1 MRRQS
6 LNLIRMPGTASRPA
20 ARRARTALAKFIGV
34 VFLSPVSPI
43 PAQQSPPIRP
53 LGPVDARTE
62 EALGYVAGI
71 RHLSNN
77 TLLVN
82 DLYYRRV
89 LLYDSTLTKYSV
101 VADTTSSTSGL
112 YGRSAAFIAYAADS
126 TILVEPTSLSM
137 YMLDPTGQIRR
148 VMAVP
153 RVEDV
158 VSLGG
163 GPFGNPG
170 FDAAGRLVYRAPP
183 RTNAR
188 GPVTLPDSAPIVRI
202 DLVSRHMDTLA
213 FLRVAQIRL
222 LTTRDAASR
231 MVVTREINPLPVL
244 DDWAVLADGS
254 IGIVR
259 GRDYHVDWLR
269 PDGSRSSSPRMPFP
283 WQRLTDDDKA
293 AVVDSAKAAAARSRA
308 TAQPT
313 TANQGSPNSGGS
325 GTGTRPPEVI
335 FVLPSDLPD
344 YRPAFFPGAVRA
356 DADNNLW
363 IRVTAH
369 GASGGGPVYDVVNSN
384 GELKDRVQV
393 AAGRAILGFGPG
405 GVVYLV
411 GRHST
416 GTYVERALRR

>member
-6 LNLIRMPGTASRPA
+6 LNLIRMAWTASRSV
-20 ARRARTALAKFIGV
+20 ARRATLALAKFIGV
-34 VFLSPVSPI
+34 VFLTPFSPI

-53 LGPVDARTE
+53 LGPVVARTE

-77 TLLVN
+77 TVLLN

-89 LLYDSTLTKYSV
+89 LLFDSTLTRYSV
-101 VADTTSSTSGL
+101 VADTTSTTSSL
-112 YGRSAAFIAYAADS
+112 YGRSAAFIAYTADS

-137 YMLDPTGQIRR
+137 YMLDPSGEIRR

-170 FDAAGRLVYRAPP
+170 FDAAGRLVYRAMP
-183 RTNAR
+183 RTNVR

-222 LTTRDAASR
+222 LTTRDADSR
-231 MVVTREINPLPVL
+231 MVVTREVNPLPVL

-269 PDGSRSSSPRMPFP
+269 PDGSRSSSPRMAFP

-293 AVVDSAKAAAARSRA
+293 AIVDSAKAAAARSRA
-308 TAQPT
+308 ISQPAT
-313 TANQGSPNSGGS
+313 TNPANRNS
-325 GTGTRPPEVI
+325 GTRPPEVT
-335 FVLPSDLPD
+335 FVLPSEITDH
-344 YRPAFFPGAVRA
+344 RPAFFPGAVRA

-363 IRVTAH
+363 IRTTAH
-369 GASGGGPVYDVVNSN
+369 GSSGGGPVYDVVNSN

-393 AAGRAILGFGPG
+393 PAGRAVLGFGPG
-405 GVVYLV
+405 GIVYLV
-411 GRHST
+411 GRHSS
-416 GTYVERALRR
+416 GSYVERAFWR